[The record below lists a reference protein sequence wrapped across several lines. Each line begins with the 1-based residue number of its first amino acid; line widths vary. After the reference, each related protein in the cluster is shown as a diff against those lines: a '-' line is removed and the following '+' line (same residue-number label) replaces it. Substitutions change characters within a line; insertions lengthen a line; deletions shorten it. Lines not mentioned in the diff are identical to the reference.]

1 MRQSK
6 FRIISDG
13 VVAGIVGGAVI
24 ALWFLIF
31 DAARGHPL
39 ETPALLAAAILHGAR
54 EPIALTSMAWMLVGE
69 YTVAHFAAFAIIG
82 AVGALLIDASE
93 RHSELFGI
101 FLVFTFAF
109 EVFFIALIM
118 LLGPAA
124 AAAMPWWKVIIGNL
138 MATGAM
144 LAYFFWRQPVL
155 AQNLLGP
162 WTEVVHEG
170 IVSGLLGGVI
180 VALWFFVYD
189 ILAGQPFHT
198 PALLG
203 AIIFNGMAQPSTF
216 AVNAALVLGYT
227 ALHFFAFMMFGIA
240 SSVTMVASE
249 YEPLLALGVFVL
261 FLWFELCF
269 VAFVTFLDQSAVNEI
284 GWWNIIGGNVAAL
297 AAIVWYFEHGHPR
310 VVPRIAERWNRLRD
324 EAAAQAAED
333 SGGRHPAARGL

>member
-6 FRIISDG
+6 ARIIADG
-13 VVAGIVGGAVI
+13 VVAGLIGGAVI
-24 ALWFLIF
+24 ALWFMVF

-39 ETPALLAAAILHGAR
+39 ETPALLAAALQHGAR
-54 EPIALTSMAWMLVGE
+54 EPIALTSTAWLLVGE
-69 YTVAHFAAFAIIG
+69 YAIAHFVAFAIIG
-82 AVGALLIDASE
+82 TIGALLIDASE

-101 FLVFTFAF
+101 LLVFTVAF

-124 AAAMPWWKVIIGNL
+124 AAALPWWKIIIGNL

-144 LAYFFWRQPVL
+144 LAYFFVRQPVL
-155 AQNLLGP
+155 AENLLGP
-162 WTEVVHEG
+162 WMDVAREG
-170 IVSGLLGGVI
+170 IVSGVLGGVI

-189 ILAGQPFHT
+189 VLAGQPFHT

-216 AVNAALVLGYT
+216 AVTAALVLGYT
-227 ALHFFAFMMFGIA
+227 ALHFFAFAMFGIA
-240 SSVTMVASE
+240 SSITMVASE

-269 VAFVTFLDQSAVNEI
+269 VAFVTFLDQSAVSEI

-297 AAIVWYFEHGHPR
+297 AAIVGYFEHGHPR
-310 VVPRIAERWNRLRD
+310 VVSRIAERWNRVRD
-324 EAAAQAAED
+324 EAAAEADKAS
-333 SGGRHPAARGL
+333 SGQRPVGV